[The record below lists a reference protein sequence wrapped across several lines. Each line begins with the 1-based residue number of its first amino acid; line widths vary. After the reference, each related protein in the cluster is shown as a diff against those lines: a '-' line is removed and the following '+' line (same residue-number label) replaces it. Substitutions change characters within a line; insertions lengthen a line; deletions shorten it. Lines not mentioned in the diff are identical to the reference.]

1 MAAVRGIALEEL
13 VSNILHHEE
22 EQDRVIE
29 EQGRVIEE
37 QGRVNEEQGRV
48 NEEQG
53 RVIEEQGRVIEEQ
66 GRVILNL
73 QSKMARQENL
83 LAKFQIALDAA
94 ISRLP
99 PLDT

>member
-22 EQDRVIE
+22 EQDRVIDK
-29 EQGRVIEE
+29 QGRVILSLQSNMARQENLIEE
-37 QGRVNEEQGRV
+37 QGRVN
-48 NEEQG
+48 
-53 RVIEEQGRVIEEQ
+53 EEQ

>member
-13 VSNILHHEE
+13 VSNILHEE

-29 EQGRVIEE
+29 EQGRVILSLQSNMARQENLIEE
-37 QGRVNEEQGRV
+37 LGRVNEEQGRV
-48 NEEQG
+48 DEEQG
-53 RVIEEQGRVIEEQ
+53 RVIM
-66 GRVILNL
+66 NL

-83 LAKFQIALDAA
+83 LAKFQIAFDAA
-94 ISRLP
+94 ISRPP

>member
-29 EQGRVIEE
+29 EQGRVIKE

-48 NEEQG
+48 L
-53 RVIEEQGRVIEEQ
+53 
-66 GRVILNL
+66 LNL